1 MAVDDP
7 ALQHLR
13 DDLVAAISAAIRESE
28 HRFTEAISAAEARLG
43 ARIEASAAEARL
55 DISAAEKLATRG
67 PDRGLGGRSAARMTS
82 AAEAR
87 LGARIEAA
95 AAEARLDISAAETRL
110 GVRIEASAAEARLDT
125 SAAEARLGARIE
137 VAAAEARLELRRPK
151 DDRARIEASAA
162 ETRRHMGVVAEGL
175 RSNIALVA
183 EGVVTLTERLG
194 AEMRE
199 GVEIIDRRLLRV
211 EARLLATG
219 PASPPHI

>member
-1 MAVDDP
+1 MPWSWTTPLFSAS
-7 ALQHLR
+7 R
-13 DDLVAAISAAIRESE
+13 DDLLAAISAAIRQSE
-28 HRFTEAISAAEARLG
+28 HRFTEAISAAEARLGAKIEASAADTRLGTQIDTSAAEARLG

-55 DISAAEKLATRG
+55 DTSAGRSATRG
-67 PDRGLGGRSAARMTS
+67 PDRGLGGRSAARYRRPRRGS
-82 AAEAR
+82 GPGSPLAAEAR
-87 LGARIEAA
+87 LGA
-95 AAEARLDISAAETRL
+95 
-110 GVRIEASAAEARLDT
+110 RIEASAAEARLDT

-137 VAAAEARLELRRPK
+137 
-151 DDRARIEASAA
+151 ASAA

-175 RSNIALVA
+175 RSNITLVA

-219 PASPPHI
+219 PPGPPHI

>member
-1 MAVDDP
+1 MVVDDA
-7 ALQHLR
+7 ALQRLR
-13 DDLVAAISAAIRESE
+13 DDLLAAISAAIRQSE

-43 ARIEASAAEARL
+43 AKIEASAADTRL
-55 DISAAEKLATRG
+55 GTQID
-67 PDRGLGGRSAARMTS
+67 TS

-87 LGARIEAA
+87 LGA
-95 AAEARLDISAAETRL
+95 
-110 GVRIEASAAEARLDT
+110 RIEASAAEARLDT

-137 VAAAEARLELRRPK
+137 
-151 DDRARIEASAA
+151 ASAA

-175 RSNIALVA
+175 RSNITLVA

-199 GVEIIDRRLLRV
+199 GVEIIDLRLLRV

-219 PASPPHI
+219 PPGPPHI